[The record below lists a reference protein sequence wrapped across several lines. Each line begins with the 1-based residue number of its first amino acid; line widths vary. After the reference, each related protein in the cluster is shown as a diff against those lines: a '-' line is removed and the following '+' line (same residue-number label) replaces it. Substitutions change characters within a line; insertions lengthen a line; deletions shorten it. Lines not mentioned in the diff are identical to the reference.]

1 MDTNKPTSKRALAIA
16 LVPALLAVS
25 QASHAA
31 LPEYITAAFTEMKTN
46 ANDLIA
52 ESWPVLIMVFG
63 ALVLMKLFK
72 KFGNRATS

>member
-1 MDTNKPTSKRALAIA
+1 MDTNKPTNKRALAIA

-31 LPEYITAAFTEMKTN
+31 LPEYITGAFTELKTN
-46 ANDLIA
+46 ATDLIA
-52 ESWPVLIMVFG
+52 ESWPVLILIFG
-63 ALVLMKLFK
+63 GLTLMKLFK